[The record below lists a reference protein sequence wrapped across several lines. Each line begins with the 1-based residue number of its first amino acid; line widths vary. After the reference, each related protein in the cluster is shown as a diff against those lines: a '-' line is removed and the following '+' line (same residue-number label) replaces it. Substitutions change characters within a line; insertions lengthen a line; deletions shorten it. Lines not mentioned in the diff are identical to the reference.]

1 MVTSYRLGSD
11 VGDHL
16 ALPRLVASLRHWS
29 PLRPEWRR
37 DNAVTSVTNVTSVTS
52 VTMLLPVLY
61 LALVR
66 CHTSSY
72 SHSFA
77 GQKLPDLYWNSTNPM

>member
-11 VGDHL
+11 VGDHSAL
-16 ALPRLVASLRHWS
+16 APASLRHWS

-37 DNAVTSVTNVTSVTS
+37 DNAVTSVTNVT
-52 VTMLLPVLY
+52 MLLPVLY

-72 SHSFA
+72 SHTFA
-77 GQKLPDLYWNSTNPM
+77 GQKLPDLYWNITNPM

>member
-1 MVTSYRLGSD
+1 MLETTR
-11 VGDHL
+11 HW
-16 ALPRLVASLRHWS
+16 PRLVASLRHWS
-29 PLRPEWRR
+29 WLRPEWRR
-37 DNAVTSVTNVTSVTS
+37 DNAVTSVTSVTSVTNVTS

-72 SHSFA
+72 SHTFA
-77 GQKLPDLYWNSTNPM
+77 GQKLPDLYWNITNPM